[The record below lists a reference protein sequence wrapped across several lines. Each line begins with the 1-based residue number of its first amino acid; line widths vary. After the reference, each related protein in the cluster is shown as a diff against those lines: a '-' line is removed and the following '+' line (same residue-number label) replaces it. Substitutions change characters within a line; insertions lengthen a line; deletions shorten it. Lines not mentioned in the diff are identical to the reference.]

1 MKLPKWVLLFVIL
14 LAGMA
19 QLSNQVHAN
28 SINKALASNT
38 ASMAGTEAS
47 TVASKSLSVNL
58 NSANAEQLSSL
69 PGVGIKKAEA
79 IIAYRELNGEFES
92 IEELVNVKGIGPK
105 VLAKLNGLIT
115 V

>member
-38 ASMAGTEAS
+38 TSMNSTEAN
-47 TVASKSLSVNL
+47 TMASKSFSVNL

-105 VLAKLNGLIT
+105 MLAKLNGLIT